1 MHEAIITNEG
11 NGLMHSLLKNYKNE
25 FKLEMKDGTIKD
37 GSEWNMT
44 CAYENHLTDG
54 LSNSLHPGYYG
65 TVLLYISMDSTEGIR
80 TDLVEKIYLDIYVGE
95 SSTATRLSFKPDG
108 FHAQKN
114 GEVFVDVIPVLDTIE
129 TISYDWG
136 FCLDVGETRDIKLY
150 LRKDYTDPID
160 EINWDSST
168 NAFKYII
175 DQQFYEISPNPNAA
189 TTLYTDYNITSSKII
204 TADNI
209 TTMRSDLNVL
219 TNNFDVVSYDV
230 KDITS
235 KVNVLNA
242 EMGET
247 KRITKHLQEDIDQ
260 IGRAHV

>member
-1 MHEAIITNEG
+1 
-11 NGLMHSLLKNYKNE
+11 
-25 FKLEMKDGTIKD
+25 
-37 GSEWNMT
+37 
-44 CAYENHLTDG
+44 
-54 LSNSLHPGYYG
+54 
-65 TVLLYISMDSTEGIR
+65 MDSTEGIR
-80 TDLVEKIYLDIYVGE
+80 TDLVEKIYLDIYVSE
-95 SSTATRLSFKPDG
+95 SSRATRLSFKVDNVI
-108 FHAQKN
+108 KKTDKWLL
-114 GEVFVDVIPVLDTIE
+114 DVIPILDTIE

-175 DQQFYEISPNPNAA
+175 DQQFYEITPNPNAA

-209 TTMRSDLNVL
+209 TTMRSDLNML

-260 IGRAHV
+260 VRIVSNVALAFGGCGSFPGL